1 MASIFSSKSLARFRR
16 HHLQRVIHTIEVI
29 EQPRHRRDLDDL
41 PFVVMPAKAR
51 EQRVVDAEGVD
62 RQLLR
67 VGQRRFL
74 LLVERTALEIE
85 NLLELRVGRSM
96 PRSLRGV

>member
-16 HHLQRVIHTIEVI
+16 HHLQRVIHTIEVV
-29 EQPRHRRDLDDL
+29 EQPRHCRNLDDL
-41 PFVVMPAKAR
+41 SFVVVPAKAR
-51 EQRVVDAEGVD
+51 EQRVVDAEGID

-74 LLVERTALEIE
+74 FLIERTALEIE
-85 NLLELRVGRSM
+85 DLLELLIGCPM

>member
-1 MASIFSSKSLARFRR
+1 VLA
-16 HHLQRVIHTIEVI
+16 E
-29 EQPRHRRDLDDL
+29 
-41 PFVVMPAKAR
+41 AR

-67 VGQRRFL
+67 VGQRCFL

-85 NLLELRVGRSM
+85 DLLELRVGRPM